1 MGLETATAT
10 MISAGLGLVGSG
22 ASIFESIG
30 AKKRQREAQKAAD
43 KALNQ
48 AKKELSVNRIEG
60 IQVPIESYNQA
71 MREVTA
77 QQMQA
82 VEGLRESGQ
91 RALASGIGRVGALAG
106 QEVEKQRLQM
116 DKALADRELLIAQED
131 ARIDKDLANLS
142 LGEATGAMAA
152 AQQNQQIAAMQMTS
166 AAQGLGAVGKNIYEG
181 SDLYKK
187 QKEAQKEDYGFG
199 MENFTDVN
207 KKIELPNTF
216 KYEDPYKGQNLRPF
230 ALKNTGPYNNQPFP
244 NTEY

>member
-152 AQQNQQIAAMQMTS
+152 AQQNQQIAA
-166 AAQGLGAVGKNIYEG
+166 VGKNIYEG